1 MASREP
7 DETGAAQGEPRGRAE
22 WIAISRPVMGHVIRP
37 AQECAPAK
45 CRHASGEYLM
55 RIAATVL
62 SL

>member
-1 MASREP
+1 MACREP
-7 DETGAAQGEPRGRAE
+7 DETGAGQGEPRGGPSG
-22 WIAISRPVMGHVIRP
+22 SRFRGRQWAMAIRP

-45 CRHASGEYLM
+45 RRHASGEYLM

>member
-1 MASREP
+1 MA
-7 DETGAAQGEPRGRAE
+7 
-22 WIAISRPVMGHVIRP
+22 IRP

-45 CRHASGEYLM
+45 RRHASGEYLM